1 MKEMVEEKKSAI
13 MMKSEGEKDLNQERL
28 MVMKKLKIIWQSQR
42 ENQEA
47 FVRKDEISVRMK
59 TLGRNFF

>member
-1 MKEMVEEKKSAI
+1 
-13 MMKSEGEKDLNQERL
+13 MMKSEDEKDLNQERL

-47 FVRKDEISVRMK
+47 FARKDEISVRMK